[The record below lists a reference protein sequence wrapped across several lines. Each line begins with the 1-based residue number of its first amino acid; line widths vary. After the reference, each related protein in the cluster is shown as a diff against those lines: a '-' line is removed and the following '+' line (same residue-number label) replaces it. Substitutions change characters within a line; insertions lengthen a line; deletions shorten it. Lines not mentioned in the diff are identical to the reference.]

1 MAEAARVSISTILF
15 TDVVDS
21 TVLMQRLGDERAQ
34 RVFEGHH
41 RMLVD
46 TLAAS
51 GGEELKWL
59 GDGQMAAFAS
69 PADAVRCA
77 VTMQQA
83 AVRQID
89 GERLRIRVGLNVGE
103 IMRGDGGRYF
113 GIPPLTS
120 SAALV
125 RVPQVPS
132 LADTFRVLAALRTD
146 AVIREYAVG
155 GAMAML
161 FWTEPTLTFDLDV
174 FVLLPAPEGPIV
186 SLSPLYDWL

>member
-1 MAEAARVSISTILF
+1 M
-15 TDVVDS
+15 
-21 TVLMQRLGDERAQ
+21 
-34 RVFEGHH
+34 
-41 RMLVD
+41 
-46 TLAAS
+46 
-51 GGEELKWL
+51 
-59 GDGQMAAFAS
+59 
-69 PADAVRCA
+69 
-77 VTMQQA
+77 
-83 AVRQID
+83 
-89 GERLRIRVGLNVGE
+89 
-103 IMRGDGGRYF
+103 
-113 GIPPLTS
+113 TS

-186 SLSPLYDWL
+186 SLSPLYDWLRARGYAESSEHVMVHGTPVQFLVSPNALADEAILEAVVQELDGVPVRVMRPEHLCALWLQAGGAKRRERVRVMQEAGVVDQAMLETLLTRYGIAE